1 MAPCVDRMREVRLY
15 GRRIGEIRR
24 LGLNRLEFEY
34 ESDYAREPGAP
45 PLSVCLDVNTT
56 GASTEAATCWFSGL
70 LPEGLRREHLARI
83 VGTTTIDLWS
93 LLDAAGAECAGAVQ
107 IVNPAYEDA
116 PAYFPLDDSALAS
129 LLHTI
134 PVDPIGTV
142 DQSARISLAGAQDKV
157 ALAREDDGSWS
168 VPLAGAASTHIL
180 KPQSARFAGLVEN
193 EHWCMTLA
201 RTAGLDA
208 ARTEILTVQGASV
221 LVVERYDRTRTPGG
235 ALARIHQEDTAQA
248 LATLKKYESCGGPPA
263 REIARVKGID
273 GADLLDRLM
282 FNWMVG
288 NCDGHAK
295 NFSVLEPETPRA
307 RLAPAYDVLCAETC
321 PGLDYDL
328 ALKLGAAQYPAQ
340 VTLDDLVQTG
350 AEMGVGAEQTREH
363 VQSLGARLA
372 EAAESPRL
380 APYGLRITVQ
390 DLVRSR
396 AERASR
402 LFAPKTPAGRPRG
415 SSQQAGRQRSR
426 NTERDT

>member
-1 MAPCVDRMREVRLY
+1 MPVCVDRTREVRLY
-15 GRRIGEIRR
+15 GTRIGEIRR
-24 LGLNRLEFEY
+24 LGANRIEFEY

-45 PLSVCLDVNTT
+45 PLSACLDVNSR
-56 GASTEAATCWFSGL
+56 GASTEAATCWFTGL
-70 LPEGLRREHLARI
+70 LPEGKRRERLARI
-83 VGTTTIDLWS
+83 VGTTEIDVWT

-116 PAYFPLDDSALAS
+116 PAYLPLDDSALAS

-142 DQSARISLAGAQDKV
+142 HRSARISLAGAQDKV
-157 ALAREDDGSWS
+157 ALARGHDGSWS

-180 KPQSARFAGLVEN
+180 KPQSAEFAGLVEN

-208 ARTEILTVQGASV
+208 ARTEILTVQGAPV

-235 ALARIHQEDTAQA
+235 GLARIHQEDTAQA
-248 LATLKKYESCGGPPA
+248 LATVEKYESCGGPPV

-273 GADLLDRLM
+273 GADLLDRLIL
-282 FNWMVG
+282 NWMVG
-288 NCDGHAK
+288 NIDGHAK
-295 NFSVLEPETPRA
+295 NFSVLEPGTARA
-307 RLAPAYDVLCAETC
+307 RLAPGYDVLCAETY
-321 PGLDYDL
+321 PGLDKDL
-328 ALKLGAAQYPAQ
+328 ALKLGAAVCPAQ
-340 VTLDDLVQTG
+340 VTLDNLVQAG
-350 AEMGVGAEQTREH
+350 AEMGVDAEQVRDQ
-363 VQSLGARLA
+363 VQSLGALVA

-402 LFAPKTPAGRPRG
+402 LFTPKTPAGQARHSNQR
-415 SSQQAGRQRSR
+415 AGRKRSR
-426 NTERDT
+426 NAERDC

>member
-1 MAPCVDRMREVRLY
+1 MPVCVDRTREVRLY

-24 LGLNRLEFEY
+24 LGANRIEFEY

-45 PLSVCLDVNTT
+45 PLSACLDVNMR
-56 GASTEAATCWFSGL
+56 GASTEAATCWFTGL
-70 LPEGLRREHLARI
+70 LPEGNRRKRLARI
-83 VGTTTIDLWS
+83 VGTTEIDVWT

-116 PAYFPLDDSALAS
+116 PAYLPLDDSALAS

-142 DQSARISLAGAQDKV
+142 HRSARISLAGAQDKV
-157 ALAREDDGSWS
+157 ALARDHDGSWS

-180 KPQSARFAGLVEN
+180 KPQSAEFAGLVEN
-193 EHWCMTLA
+193 EHWCMTIA
-201 RTAGLDA
+201 RTAGLDV
-208 ARTEILTVQGASV
+208 ARTEILTVQGAPV

-248 LATLKKYESCGGPPA
+248 LATVKKYESCGGPPV

-273 GADLLDRLM
+273 GADLLNRLIL
-282 FNWMVG
+282 NWMVG
-288 NCDGHAK
+288 NIDGHAK
-295 NFSVLEPETPRA
+295 NFSVLEPGTARA
-307 RLAPAYDVLCAETC
+307 GLAPAYDVLCAETY
-321 PGLDYDL
+321 PGLDKDL
-328 ALKLGAAQYPAQ
+328 ALKLGAAVYPGE
-340 VTLDDLVQTG
+340 VTLDNLVQAG
-350 AEMGVGAEQTREH
+350 AEMGVDAEQVREQ
-363 VQSLGARLA
+363 VQSLGALVA

-402 LFAPKTPAGRPRG
+402 LFTPKTPAG
-415 SSQQAGRQRSR
+415 QARRACGRRC
-426 NTERDT
+426 